1 MKRLLAAGF
10 LPGLMLGL
18 YWGTPDGPD
27 VLLGATVLI
36 ISGVLAVSALMA
48 PDRPDEPGDDSD

>member
-36 ISGVLAVSALMA
+36 ISAALAISALMD
-48 PDRPDEPGDDSD
+48 PGQPDEPGDDSD